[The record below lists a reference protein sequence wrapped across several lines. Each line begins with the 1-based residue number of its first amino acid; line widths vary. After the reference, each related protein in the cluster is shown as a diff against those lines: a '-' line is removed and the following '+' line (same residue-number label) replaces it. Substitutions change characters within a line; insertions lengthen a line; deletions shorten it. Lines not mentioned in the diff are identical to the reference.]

1 MLSTLE
7 TILLSALVSLLTTYV
22 GAYLNVGRLRRQE
35 RRIYG
40 LALLAEVKSIQRS
53 LRRYQLRV
61 RGMEEDQV
69 AVLRNVQAALSLW
82 RHDLSVYT
90 NNSGHIGRFST
101 RTAVEL
107 IEFYHRVRWL
117 EARVGELD
125 VDDPVAMR
133 SWLATQQSAIQQVR
147 HHSRYLGRL
156 LSREIPPTTVEA
168 IRAIRHYYLRFL
180 ARARLALKG
189 LLPGR

>member
-7 TILLSALVSLLTTYV
+7 TILLSALVSLLTTYI

-53 LRRYQLRV
+53 LRRYQLRM
-61 RGMEEDQV
+61 RGLEQDQAV
-69 AVLRNVQAALSLW
+69 ALRNVQAALSLG

-125 VDDPVAMR
+125 VEDR
-133 SWLATQQSAIQQVR
+133 SALHSWMATQHSAIQQVR
-147 HHSRYLGRL
+147 QHSRYLSRL
-156 LSREIPPTTVEA
+156 LSREIPPTAVETV
-168 IRAIRHYYLRFL
+168 RAVRHYYLRFL
-180 ARARLALKG
+180 ARGRARLKT